1 MEIRKIIEHY
11 TNNYSSRIFMTKLTP
26 QGKMAYIMYIYQYE
40 KELENFSETF
50 LAYLPF
56 YVRPSDY
63 FSSLDENK
71 DLDEQLKKRSKAIK
85 EKSTVVPT
93 RTPESSGIY
102 GELFLDFY
110 LRIINAKKLILTY
123 ANKRSF
129 NTNIE
134 TTGPDNVVYYIDESN
149 CINVCFCEAKFVE
162 GASNA
167 KNALLEDVS
176 GTPTKMG
183 HVSTEYLNDYFQFIV
198 EKGFNVELSD
208 ETIFRS
214 FLFDLNKQLDN
225 GNNFV
230 QILIEHNICVN
241 FIFFAIF
248 DSKKRRP
255 EELEQYYDEIY
266 NQCEVNIQ
274 DIGIDNYKIEVVFVP
289 TENKTMTIKEEIE
302 KAYE

>member
-26 QGKMAYIMYIYQYE
+26 QGKTAYIMYIYQYE

-56 YVRPSDY
+56 YVRASDY
-63 FSSLDENK
+63 FSSLDENL
-71 DLDEQLKKRSKAIK
+71 DLDEQLKKRSKSIK

-129 NTNIE
+129 NTNNE

-149 CINVCFCEAKFVE
+149 CINVCLCEAKFVE

-176 GTPTKMG
+176 GTSTKIG

-214 FLFDLNKQLDN
+214 FLFELNRQLDN

-255 EELEQYYDEIY
+255 EELEMYYDEIY
-266 NQCEVNIQ
+266 NQCESNIQ
-274 DIGIDNYKIEVVFVP
+274 NIGIDNYKIEVVFVP

-302 KAYE
+302 NAYE